1 MTGKVFVDTNV
12 LVYCRDSAF
21 PDKQAIAWEWVDR
34 LWRERSG
41 RLSVQVCNEYFVTVT
56 AKLKPGLSPEKAWR
70 DVQNYAAWNPVAL
83 DLGLLS
89 LARETQVRYQLS
101 WWDSLIV
108 SAANRAECH
117 LLLSEDLNSDQ
128 QYWGIRVVNPFAD
141 TAGAVRG

>member
-1 MTGKVFVDTNV
+1 MIDRVFVDTNV

-21 PDKQAIAWEWVDR
+21 PDKQASAWEWVDR
-34 LWRERSG
+34 LWRERTG

-70 DVQNYAAWNPVAL
+70 DVQNYAAWNPVPL
-83 DLGLLS
+83 DLGVLS
-89 LARETQVRYQLS
+89 RARETQIRYQLS

-108 SAANRAECH
+108 AAAARAECR

-128 QYWGIRVVNPFAD
+128 EYWGIRVVNPFPD
-141 TAGAVRG
+141 TFPAAPG